1 VKPDALRPHA
11 GWLLVAHAACF
22 WPVWG
27 WYLARMDDGSDEPW
41 ALVALLAAV
50 ALGWPRDGFRLDRR
64 DPLLRAAT
72 VLTVGYAALA
82 PFAPPLLR
90 ALCAMAALGC
100 SWISVSGTRARAPAL
115 IWMLLLS
122 VPVIASLQ
130 FYAGYPLRVL
140 TASGAT
146 SLLDVFGADVV
157 RSGTSMSEHG
167 QLVLVDAPCSGV
179 RMLWTASL
187 LCAVLAAMR
196 RRVGWAGLAFAQ
208 LCVLPIVLAVNS
220 LRAALLFLL
229 ETAAEAPP
237 TWLHSLVGVFTFVVA
252 GALVLA
258 SESAQVREWRPKKRA
273 PRLAS
278 S

>member
-1 VKPDALRPHA
+1 
-11 GWLLVAHAACF
+11 LLAAHAACF

-27 WYLARMDDGSDEPW
+27 WYLARLDDGSDEPW

-50 ALGWPRDGFRLDRR
+50 VMGWPRGKFWLEPR
-64 DPLLRAAT
+64 DPLLRAAAF
-72 VLTVGYAALA
+72 LTVCYALLA

-100 SWISVSGTRARAPAL
+100 SWISLSETRARAPAL

-130 FYAGYPLRVL
+130 FYAGYPLRL
-140 TASGAT
+140 ITAAGAT
-146 SLLDVFGADVV
+146 GLLNVFGVDVA
-157 RSGTSMSEHG
+157 RTGTSMSTQGH
-167 QLVLVDAPCSGV
+167 LVLVDAPCSGV

-187 LCAVLAAMR
+187 LCAALAAMR
-196 RRVGWAGLAFAQ
+196 ARVSWIALAFAQ
-208 LCVLPIVLAVNS
+208 LCVLPIVLAANS

-229 ETAAEAPP
+229 ETAEHAPP
-237 TWLHSLVGVFTFVVA
+237 AWLHSLVGVFTFIVA

-258 SESAQVREWRPKKRA
+258 SESLQTRGSRAKPRA
-273 PRLAS
+273 PRLAVPT
-278 S
+278 